1 MFAVRSV
8 ATTRRAKEAK
18 AKAVKPV
25 PVATSRTRSVGVGV
39 AHSTIKSRLVPVA
52 CGRLSAYRSAWRP
65 NWALTFSTISRSMG
79 LILPLLPDSG
89 NADRRGGEKA
99 STLLEGCAKLERH
112 SYQGD
117 AWKSTAFGKWHC
129 GPPRRP
135 GPSCERDWSEP
146 ESSNTKGTRTS

>member
-79 LILPLLPDSG
+79 LILPLLPYSG
-89 NADRRGGEKA
+89 NADPEGEKA

-117 AWKSTAFGKWHC
+117 AWKSTTFGKWRC

-135 GPSCERDWSEP
+135 GPSSERGWSAHEP
-146 ESSNTKGTRTS
+146 SNTKGTRTS